1 MWRVVE
7 GPMMTGLRKLGSA
20 VAVCILA
27 SAALHAA
34 DTPKTKKN
42 SQLVAVRGCLG
53 GRVLTTRQES
63 GADTLAHQQF
73 TLTGDRA
80 ILKQLQAL
88 SGHLIEVTGAV
99 EGGTGHDGVRIVE
112 KPIPKGRVYA
122 GVGTAPVANPSQV
135 QPPPPSTPTLDVR
148 TVTDIDTRCN

>member
-1 MWRVVE
+1 
-7 GPMMTGLRKLGSA
+7 MMTGLRKLGSA
-20 VAVCILA
+20 AVVCILA
-27 SAALHAA
+27 TTALLAA

-42 SQLVAVRGCLG
+42 SHVVAVRGCLRD
-53 GRVLTTRQES
+53 RVLTTSQES
-63 GADTLAHQQF
+63 GADSVAHQQF

-88 SGHLIEVTGAV
+88 SGHLIEVTGAI
-99 EGGTGHDGVRIVE
+99 EGGTGQDSVRIVE

-135 QPPPPSTPTLDVR
+135 HPPPPAAPTLDVR
-148 TVTDIDTRCN
+148 AVTDIDSRCN